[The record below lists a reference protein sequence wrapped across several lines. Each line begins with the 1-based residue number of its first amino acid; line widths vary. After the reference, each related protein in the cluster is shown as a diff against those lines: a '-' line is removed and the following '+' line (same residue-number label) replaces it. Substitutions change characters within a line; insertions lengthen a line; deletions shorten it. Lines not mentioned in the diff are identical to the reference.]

1 MEHISLRE
9 RQDFADLCA
18 EWSARDLRPSTIV
31 DDEGFYKIGQAL
43 INIGAKRGH
52 FDFSQLLPCPNTV
65 KNHVI
70 KLVHIEKARF
80 LKFLEDACLNTFG
93 ITLDYCTCK
102 ETSLNYL
109 TASLHYYFNSK
120 LEWVVLATRELKEVK
135 TGENTRQWISN
146 IMYEFQIDEDKV
158 HLIFVTDNAANLVK
172 GLRNDT
178 HLRCACHCL
187 NLAIEYGLSNS
198 SKELSLIIDS
208 CKRLVAHFKRTGLQ
222 KHLDGISLKQQVAT
236 RWNSLCIMFESIMV
250 NYSDIV
256 MILEERCESD
266 YLFDVNL

>member
-1 MEHISLRE
+1 M
-9 RQDFADLCA
+9 
-18 EWSARDLRPSTIV
+18 
-31 DDEGFYKIGQAL
+31 
-43 INIGAKRGH
+43 
-52 FDFSQLLPCPNTV
+52 

-70 KLVHIEKARF
+70 KLVHIEKARS
-80 LKFLEDACLNTFG
+80 LKFLKDACLNTFG
-93 ITLDYCTCK
+93 ITLDYWTCK
-102 ETSLNYL
+102 EISLNYL

-120 LEWVVLATRELKEVK
+120 LEWVVSSTREFKEVK

-172 GLRNDT
+172 GIRNDT

-222 KHLDGISLKQQVAT
+222 KHLDGISLKQQVAI
-236 RWNSLCIMFESIMV
+236 RWNSLCITFESIMV
-250 NYSDIV
+250 NYSDIE
-256 MILEERCESD
+256 MILEESFESD
-266 YLFDVNL
+266 YLFDVNLGILRHLTEFLKILKQASEELSADDSPTLHLLVPWFSI